1 MSRMIVDPW
10 LLSPVVNAT
19 KTIKH
24 SVEMRS
30 LSLSAP
36 ARPRKLKIHGH
47 VRDALPERWVT
58 VHSGDMGYTPGLL
71 RGEQKCPGR
80 SVTRWMN
87 GSSSSPGCWMGRRWR
102 CCAVS
107 SASRARP
114 ATRSSRATTKCLEGL
129 TDRSRRPYRHA
140 NQLPFQ
146 IETQIVRLKQD
157 RPSWGAPKIR
167 EKLRLAQ
174 HGGATRPE

>member
-1 MSRMIVDPW
+1 
-10 LLSPVVNAT
+10 
-19 KTIKH
+19 
-24 SVEMRS
+24 
-30 LSLSAP
+30 
-36 ARPRKLKIHGH
+36 
-47 VRDALPERWVT
+47 
-58 VHSGDMGYTPGLL
+58 MGYTPGLL

-114 ATRSSRATTKCLEGL
+114 ATRLTRYNEIGLEGL

-167 EKLRLAQ
+167 EKLARLYPDVPTPAISTVHAVLDL
-174 HGGATRPE
+174 HGLVKRRMGRRNRARERRFPFPASPMICGAPTTRASSCSPTDAIAIR